1 MNSTKLV
8 TVEPSKT
15 VELSVLEVEAVSGG
29 ELAYSQNPE
38 DGLLGEDSPFA
49 LKGRPK

>member
-8 TVEPSKT
+8 TVEPSKP
-15 VELSVLEVEAVSGG
+15 VELSGMEVEAVSGG

-38 DGLLGEDSPFA
+38 DGLPGEDSPFA